1 MKLLQLA
8 VKSALNRRASLVLS
22 VFAIA
27 VSIFLLLG
35 VDTIRKQVKQT
46 FLNTISQT
54 DLIVGARSG
63 PESLLLY
70 SVFHIGDATNNI
82 PYSTFEYWQ
91 AHRSVKWAVP
101 ISLGDSH
108 RGFRVMG
115 TSPAYF
121 QHYRFRDGQSLSF
134 DQGAPFDD
142 IYDAVLGS
150 DVARQLGYETG
161 EKIVLTHGTMPNSMA
176 LHDDK
181 PFTVI
186 GVLRKTG
193 TPVDQTVFVSLQGI
207 EAIHVD
213 WQGGMRSP
221 LKLSAEQ
228 ARKMSLRPKTITAFM
243 LGLHRKVE
251 TFRVQRKINEYEK
264 EPLLAILPGVTL
276 ASLWRSLGQFENIL
290 LAISALVLFTGLLGL
305 LTTLLTT
312 LNERRREVAV
322 LRATGM
328 RRYQV
333 LLLFALEGGCIVA
346 AGCLLGVVLLYAG
359 LYLLRPMLEL
369 HYGVYIGIQ
378 WPDGQQLA
386 VMAAA
391 IVLGTVMSLLPGWM
405 AHRRS
410 LQDGLSVRI

>member
-1 MKLLQLA
+1 MNLLQLA
-8 VKSALNRRASLVLS
+8 IKSALNRRASLVLS
-22 VFAIA
+22 VFAIG
-27 VSIFLLLG
+27 VSVFLLLG

-46 FLNTISQT
+46 FLSTISQT
-54 DLIVGARSG
+54 DLIVGAPSG
-63 PESLLLY
+63 PENLLLY
-70 SVFHIGDATNNI
+70 SVFHIGDATSNI
-82 PYSTFEYWQ
+82 SYSTFEYWA

-115 TSPAYF
+115 TSQPYF
-121 QHYRFRDGQSLSF
+121 QHYRFADGQGLSF
-134 DQGAPFDD
+134 RKGAAFDD
-142 IYDAVLGS
+142 VYDAVLGS

-161 EKIVLTHGTMPNSMA
+161 DRMVLTHGTVAGSMTA
-176 LHDDK
+176 HDDK
-181 PFTVI
+181 PFTVTGI
-186 GVLRKTG
+186 LNKTG

-251 TFRVQRKINEYEK
+251 TFRVQRSINEYEK

-290 LAISALVLFTGLLGL
+290 LAVSALVLLTGLMGL
-305 LTTLLTT
+305 LTTLLTA

-322 LRATGM
+322 LRAAGM

-333 LLLFALEGGCIVA
+333 FLLFALEGGCIVA
-346 AGCLLGVVLLYAG
+346 AGCLVGLLLLYAG
-359 LYLLRPMLEL
+359 VYLLRPVLEL
-369 HYGVYIGIQ
+369 RYGVYIGIQ

-391 IVLGTVMSLLPGWM
+391 IALGTVMSLLPGWM
-405 AHRRS
+405 AYKRS

>member
-8 VKSALNRRASLVLS
+8 IKSALNRKASLALS
-22 VFAIA
+22 VLAIGI
-27 VSIFLLLG
+27 SIFLLLG

-63 PESLLLY
+63 PENLLLY

-82 PYSTFEYWQ
+82 PYSTFEHWE
-91 AHRSVKWAVP
+91 AHHSVKWAVP

-115 TSPAYF
+115 TSQQYF
-121 QHYRFRDGQSLSF
+121 DHYRFRDGQSLSF
-134 DQGAPFDD
+134 TSGVAFDD

-150 DVARQLGYETG
+150 DVARQLGYTTG
-161 EKIVLTHGTMPNSMA
+161 RQIVLTHGTAINSMA

-181 PFTVI
+181 PFTVTGI
-186 GVLRKTG
+186 LEKTG

-221 LKLSAEQ
+221 LRLSAEQ

-251 TFRVQRKINEYEK
+251 TFRVQRAINEYKE

-276 ASLWRSLGQFENIL
+276 ASLWRSLGQFENVL
-290 LAISALVLFTGLLGL
+290 LAISALVLLTGLAGL
-305 LTTLLTT
+305 LTALLTA
-312 LNERRREVAV
+312 LNERRREIAV

-328 RRYQV
+328 RKYQV
-333 LLLFALEGGCIVA
+333 FLLFVFEGACIVT
-346 AGCLLGVVLLYAG
+346 AGCLLGLLLLYGG
-359 LYLLRPMLEL
+359 LYLLRPLLEA
-369 HYGVYIGIQ
+369 HYGMYIGIQ
-378 WPDGQQLA
+378 WPDAQQLA
-386 VMAAA
+386 IMAAA
-391 IVLGTVMSLLPGWM
+391 VALGSVMSLLPGLI
-405 AHRRS
+405 AYKRS